1 MDIHHNY
8 GYPYQRRLHVT
19 DDSQTTSQSAPAG
32 WYPDAN
38 RPGGQRWWDGHQWT
52 AHFWFD
58 ESRLQPP
65 TLAPRPNTAAEG
77 NEQAAKP
84 SPGLPRIYWSNLF
97 RIRVWWFTIATSV
110 VVGVALTALGM
121 PPALT
126 TPVFLVTL
134 ALVGY
139 FWLTQQMACRSCG
152 SVLRVTRL
160 TGAQEVC
167 QRCGAPTDKALR
179 AAESHSGPT
188 S

>member
-1 MDIHHNY
+1 M
-8 GYPYQRRLHVT
+8 T
-19 DDSQTTSQSAPAG
+19 DDIQTSDHSAPAG
-32 WYPDAN
+32 WYPDAH

-58 ESRLQPP
+58 GPSLQPSTFASP
-65 TLAPRPNTAAEG
+65 ATT
-77 NEQAAKP
+77 QADSIGQGTKP
-84 SPGLPRIYWSNLF
+84 SPDLPRIYWSNLF
-97 RIRVWWFTIATSV
+97 RFRVWWFTLATSV
-110 VVGVALTALGM
+110 IIGVALTAAGL

-134 ALVGY
+134 VAVGY

-152 SVLRVTRL
+152 SALRVTRL

-167 QRCGAPTDKALR
+167 QKCGAPTDKALR
-179 AAESHSGPT
+179 VAESPSGPT

>member
-1 MDIHHNY
+1 M
-8 GYPYQRRLHVT
+8 T
-19 DDSQTTSQSAPAG
+19 DDSQTSNQSAPAG

-52 AHFWFD
+52 AHFHF
-58 ESRLQPP
+58 EATHALPATLSSPKTENALQ
-65 TLAPRPNTAAEG
+65 TQQG
-77 NEQAAKP
+77 SGS
-84 SPGLPRIYWSNLF
+84 SPVALPRVYWSNLF
-97 RIRVWWFTIATSV
+97 RIRVWWFTIASSV
-110 VVGVALTALGM
+110 IVGVALTALGM

-134 ALVGY
+134 AVVGY

-160 TGAQEVC
+160 TGTQEVC
-167 QRCGAPTDKALR
+167 QKCGAPTDKSLR
-179 AAESHSGPT
+179 LTNARSDHT